1 MGKGSMGL
9 IYQFT
14 IAQSLRNDNHQKSD
28 YQSER
33 ICNIDFEDAFRLIRY
48 DCRISYHLS
57 LWGVL
62 CSRTED
68 TWQISCSGSS
78 GCFVLLDVVNCI
90 CISFCSQ
97 YFTLWYPMRNRFLSI
112 NPVAVLQADSFS
124 PSASSA
130 VLQYWISIKRILSN
144 VLCTFNR
151 SFADSLHP
159 LQLLE

>member
-14 IAQSLRNDNHQKSD
+14 IAKSLRNDNHQKSD

-33 ICNIDFEDAFRLIRY
+33 IYNIDFEDAFRLIRY
-48 DCRISYHLS
+48 VCRISYHLS

-144 VLCTFNR
+144 VHCTFNR